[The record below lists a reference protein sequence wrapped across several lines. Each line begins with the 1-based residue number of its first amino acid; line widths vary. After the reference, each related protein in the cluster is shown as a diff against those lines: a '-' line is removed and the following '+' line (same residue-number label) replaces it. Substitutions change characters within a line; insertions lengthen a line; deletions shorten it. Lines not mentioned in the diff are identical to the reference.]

1 MRPNGTGE
9 RSDNRNY
16 PVIRNTKRMSTECL
30 LNLRLNYEENYKRC
44 QVKTSHE
51 GKQNLT

>member
-1 MRPNGTGE
+1 MRPNGTGG

-16 PVIRNTKRMSTECL
+16 PVIRNTNKMSTECL
-30 LNLRLNYEENYKRC
+30 LNLQLNYEENTTRR